1 MRKILGITL
10 GGLQKKTITL
20 VLIMLLIMLAAFA
33 GVSTYQNKMLVN
45 VVGATRA
52 DQQEAI
58 SQVSEETMQEMLE
71 GALVSSTTLRA
82 DLADSEFS
90 EIVNNVYML
99 QTMAQGLLE
108 SRHSFDPLQPSL
120 PDPALNGTPSA
131 MVLCEEGVDYTQS
144 EYLGIIA
151 HMSSAMIAMHYNSD
165 KIDGCY
171 IGLADGTDLC
181 IDEKAANKLDE
192 NGDPIPFP
200 VRERP
205 WYRGA
210 IEADGLYFTG
220 VEHDAFSNRLL
231 VTCSVPIKLDGEVVG
246 VAGIDIV
253 LETMADF
260 TSADT
265 ARGTYA
271 YVVNDRGQVILGPE
285 GRGVFELSDRTVDL
299 HRMGN
304 NKLSQFVDKAL
315 RQTTGLQAIDIQ
327 GNLYYMVGSPM
338 PTVGW
343 AVISVVDKVVTEQP
357 KNLMLSEYNR
367 INEEAS
373 DKFSDGTARTK
384 WTTAF
389 ILLGVFLIG
398 LGAALFA
405 ARRIV
410 KPIEQMT
417 KSIVRSSQ
425 TGELFQMED
434 SYRTDD
440 EIELLAEAFDDL
452 SKKTKRYIGQITEIT
467 AEKERINT
475 ELSLATKIQTA
486 MMPHIFPAFPGR
498 PEFEIY
504 ASMNPAKEVG
514 GDFYDF
520 FLVDDDHLCMVMADV
535 SGKGIPAALFMMAS
549 KIILQSCAMLG
560 QSPAEILTKTNE
572 AICSNNQEEMFV
584 TVWLGILEISTGKL
598 TAANAGHEYP
608 VLKKAG
614 GGFELL
620 RDKHGLVIGAMDGV
634 RYKEYE
640 LQLEPGAKLFV
651 YTDGVPEATNGDK
664 EMFGLDR
671 MLTALN
677 EIPDAEPKDVLEH
690 VRTAVDIFV
699 RDAEQFDDITMLCM
713 EYYGK
718 DLHSHDS
725 ESKG

>member
-58 SQVSEETMQEMLE
+58 SQVSEDTMQQILE
-71 GALVSSTTLRA
+71 GSLVTSTTLRA
-82 DLADSEFS
+82 DLEDSEFS

-99 QTMAQGLLE
+99 QTMAQGLLD
-108 SRHSFDPLQPSL
+108 SRYSFDPLQPSL
-120 PDPALNGTPSA
+120 PDPALDGTVSA

-151 HMSSAMIAMHYNSD
+151 HMSSAMIAMHRNSD

-181 IDEKAANKLDE
+181 IDEKAGNKLDA

-210 IEADGLYFTG
+210 VEADGLYFTG
-220 VEHDAFSNRLL
+220 IEHDAFSNRLM
-231 VTCSVPIKLDGEVVG
+231 VTCSVPVKLDGEIVG

-253 LETMADF
+253 LENMAAF
-260 TSADT
+260 SNT
-265 ARGTYA
+265 GTTQGAYI

-304 NKLSQFVDKAL
+304 NKLSLFVDKAL
-315 RQTTGLQAIDIQ
+315 HETTGLQAIDIQ
-327 GNLYYMVGSPM
+327 GKLYYMVGSPM

-343 AVISVVDKVVTEQP
+343 AVISVVDKVITEQP
-357 KNLMLSEYNR
+357 KDLMLNEYNR

-452 SKKTKRYIGQITEIT
+452 SKKTKRYIGEITEIT
-467 AEKERINT
+467 AEKERIST

-498 PEFEIY
+498 PEFDVY

-584 TVWLGILEISTGKL
+584 TVWLGSLEISTGKL